1 MALLGQQTSAP
12 VKVVVTGATGSGK
25 TTFVRTIADMTV
37 ATQEP
42 HPRGKGMISID
53 FGRITISKELVIYLY
68 GMRTQEELKDFWQAW
83 KEGMLGF
90 VLVVRAG
97 ERESYAEA
105 AEYFRYF
112 MGDAEWPFLVVVNTP
127 AAEAESAGDPEE
139 VKAEIADVLGIADLD
154 FVVIADA
161 RSRAQVKD
169 SLLTFL
175 SLSISPK
182 LERALARDGTSA
194 SSA

>member
-1 MALLGQQTSAP
+1 LALLGQQSSAP
-12 VKVVVTGATGSGK
+12 VKVVVTGAPGSGK

-90 VLVVRAG
+90 ILVVRAG
-97 ERESYAEA
+97 QPEAYGEA
-105 AEYFRYF
+105 AEYFRHF
-112 MGDAEWPFLVVVNTP
+112 VEDADWPFLVVINSP
-127 AAEAESAGDPEE
+127 AGESDELGDPEDLRAE
-139 VKAEIADVLGIADLD
+139 VASALAIADTD
-154 FVVIADA
+154 FVVVADA
-161 RSRAQVKD
+161 RNRSQVKE

-182 LERALARDGTSA
+182 LERAIARNDTSA

>member
-1 MALLGQQTSAP
+1 MALLGQQSSAP
-12 VKVVVTGATGSGK
+12 VKVVVTGAPGSGK

-42 HPRGKGMISID
+42 HPRGKGTISID

-68 GMRTQEELKDFWQAW
+68 GMRTQEELRDFWQAW

-90 VLVVRAG
+90 ILIVRAG
-97 ERESYAEA
+97 QKESYEEA

-112 MGDAEWPFLVVVNTP
+112 VRDGKWPFLVVINTP
-127 AAEAESAGDPEE
+127 SSEATSLGDLDAL
-139 VKAEIADVLGIADLD
+139 KTEIAVTLGIADLD
-154 FVVIADA
+154 FIVVADVRN
-161 RSRAQVKD
+161 RSQVKE
-169 SLLTFL
+169 SLLAFL
-175 SLSISPK
+175 SLAISPK
-182 LERALARDGTSA
+182 LERALESNDTTA